1 MTMAKI
7 TLKGNPINTVGELPK
22 AGEKAPD
29 FILTKTDL
37 SDVSLKDFAG
47 KTIVLNIFPS
57 VDTDI
62 CATSV
67 RKFNAQINNYEDAV
81 VLCASRD
88 LPFALGRFC
97 GAEGLDNVIA
107 VSELRNLE
115 FGDNYGVRIVD
126 GPLAGLLARSVVI
139 IDKNG
144 NIIYTQQV
152 PEIVDEP
159 DYDNALAQLNKKG

>member
-1 MTMAKI
+1 MAQI

-22 AGEKAPD
+22 VGDKAPD
-29 FILTKTDL
+29 FVLTKTDL
-37 SDVSLKDFAG
+37 SDVTLKDFDG
-47 KTIVLNIFPS
+47 KTLVLNIFPS

-67 RKFNAQINNYEDAV
+67 RKFNAEISKYENAA
-81 VLCASRD
+81 VLCISRD

-115 FGDNYGVRIVD
+115 FGKNYGVRIMD

-139 IDKNG
+139 IDSDGKVV
-144 NIIYTQQV
+144 YTQQV
-152 PEIVDEP
+152 PEIVEEP
-159 DYDNALAQLNKKG
+159 DYESALDNLNKK

>member
-1 MTMAKI
+1 MAKI
-7 TLKGNPINTVGELPK
+7 TLKGNPINTVGDLPK
-22 AGEKAPD
+22 VGENAQD

-57 VDTDI
+57 VDTEI

-67 RKFNAQINNYEDAV
+67 RKFNAQINNFENAV

-107 VSELRNLE
+107 VSELRNLD
-115 FGDNYGVRIVD
+115 FGKNYGVRIID

-139 IDKNG
+139 IDQNG
-144 NIIYTQQV
+144 KVVYTQLV
-152 PEIVDEP
+152 PEIVEEP
-159 DYDNALAQLNKKG
+159 DYESALAQLNKKG

>member
-1 MTMAKI
+1 MAKI

-22 AGEKAPD
+22 AGDKAPD

-107 VSELRNLE
+107 VSELRNLD
-115 FGDNYGVRIVD
+115 FGNSYGVRIVD
-126 GPLAGLLARSVVI
+126 GPLAGLLARSVII

-144 NIIYTQQV
+144 KVVYTQMV
-152 PEIVDEP
+152 PEIVEEP
-159 DYDNALAQLNKKG
+159 DYESALAQLTQKG

>member
-1 MTMAKI
+1 MMAQITM
-7 TLKGNPINTVGELPK
+7 KGKPINTMGELPET
-22 AGEKAPD
+22 GEKAPD

-47 KTIVLNIFPS
+47 KMIVLNIFPS
-57 VDTDI
+57 VDTNI

-67 RKFNAQINNYEDAV
+67 RKFNAQINNYKDAV

-115 FGDNYGVRIVD
+115 FGTNYGVRIVD
-126 GPLAGLLARSVVI
+126 GPLAGLLARSVVV
-139 IDKNG
+139 IDKKG
-144 NIIYTQQV
+144 KVIYTQQV
-152 PEIVDEP
+152 PEIGEEP
-159 DYDNALAQLNKKG
+159 DYETALAQLNKKG

>member
-1 MTMAKI
+1 MAQITM
-7 TLKGNPINTVGELPK
+7 KGKPINTMGDLPK
-22 AGEKAPD
+22 IGEKAPD

-47 KTIVLNIFPS
+47 KMIVLNIFPS
-57 VDTDI
+57 VDTNI

-67 RKFNAQINNYEDAV
+67 RKFNAQINNYKDAV

-115 FGDNYGVRIVD
+115 FGTNYGVRIVD
-126 GPLAGLLARSVVI
+126 GPLAGLLARSVVV

-144 NIIYTQQV
+144 KVIYTQQV
-152 PEIVDEP
+152 PEIGEEP
-159 DYDNALAQLNKKG
+159 DYETALAQLNKKG